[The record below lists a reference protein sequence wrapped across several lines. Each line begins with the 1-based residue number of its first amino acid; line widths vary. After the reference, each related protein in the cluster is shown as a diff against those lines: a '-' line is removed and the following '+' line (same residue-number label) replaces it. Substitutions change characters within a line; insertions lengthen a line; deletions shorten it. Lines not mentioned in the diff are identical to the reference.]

1 MKYAFVLYSGG
12 KDSHL
17 ALYHALEKGYKVWLF
32 YVNAGKRQPLYL
44 NSPNLSKI
52 IKMQAKIMGLKLYE
66 YKLRKPL
73 DHKEIR
79 NIFYFIISKF
89 KKDKIEDITFF
100 SSNDY
105 MEEKRDKKDNELIR
119 EICLNNNIK
128 FVSFKK
134 IIKSETTSKPIKMC
148 ERRAIKSILI
158 STEKEI
164 SRDFLSKY
172 IDDNFIKHIVELNKR
187 NIKADANDF
196 QSLVVESPL
205 FSGLK
210 LSLLE
215 YGFIE
220 NKRERATLLNIKKWK
235 FEK

>member
-1 MKYAFVLYSGG
+1 
-12 KDSHL
+12 
-17 ALYHALEKGYKVWLF
+17 
-32 YVNAGKRQPLYL
+32 
-44 NSPNLSKI
+44 
-52 IKMQAKIMGLKLYE
+52 
-66 YKLRKPL
+66 
-73 DHKEIR
+73 
-79 NIFYFIISKF
+79 
-89 KKDKIEDITFF
+89 
-100 SSNDY
+100 
-105 MEEKRDKKDNELIR
+105 
-119 EICLNNNIK
+119 
-128 FVSFKK
+128 
-134 IIKSETTSKPIKMC
+134 MC